1 MDARSKACLSIILH
15 FALKRNVRRK
25 RWVKEW
31 LLKRDQ
37 YTHLNLLNEILI
49 TDTSDYHNY
58 FRMSAETFQLLV
70 KMVEPYLVRKSTAMR
85 GCISVEERLALTLR
99 YLATGRNFE
108 DLKFSVI
115 MSTSTISN
123 AILETCEVLVT
134 VLQEYIKVSL

>member
-1 MDARSKACLSIILH
+1 MCI
-15 FALKRNVRRK
+15 
-25 RWVKEW
+25 
-31 LLKRDQ
+31 RDS
-37 YTHLNLLNEILI
+37 
-49 TDTSDYHNY
+49 TSDYHNY

-99 YLATGRNFE
+99 YLATGRHFE

-123 AILETCEVLVT
+123 CHLRDMRSAGDCSTGVFKGWFIVT
-134 VLQEYIKVSL
+134 GKKIVVTF